1 MRFLRILA
9 AEIKMKRIDQIL
21 PAFTGGDAISNY
33 AVELQKFFRNWGYR
47 SEIFVPASNFE
58 ESTSQICRPL
68 SEHSRLNSSEN
79 IIIYHFSIGDLTAD
93 YFQKA
98 RGIKIII
105 YHNITPA
112 HYFSIVKPEMAI
124 ALKQGR
130 QKLIELAKV
139 TELAL
144 GVSEYNRKE
153 LEDAGFRRTGV
164 IPLTIDWSGMDGEPD
179 QSLINKYSGRG
190 EIILFVGRVV
200 PNKKIEDLLKAFFHF
215 KLIKPEAHLILLGNY
230 RDTPD
235 YYEFLQRIIR
245 GLSLR
250 DVIFTGHTTHDKLL
264 AYYKL
269 ASVYLCLSEHEGFCL
284 PLMEAMHF
292 GLPVMAYSAAAVPDT
307 MGDAGVLIKE
317 KNCPAIAEMAAYICD
332 NHEFRRNVIE
342 GQYRR
347 LEEFKSFPLEE
358 KLKEL
363 LSPWINN
370 R

>member
-1 MRFLRILA
+1 M
-9 AEIKMKRIDQIL
+9 RIDQIL
-21 PAFTGGDAISNY
+21 PAFLGGDAISNY
-33 AVELQKFFRNWGYR
+33 AVELRKLFRNWGFR
-47 SEIFVPASNFE
+47 SEIFVPASNFA

-68 SEHSRLNSSEN
+68 SEHSRLSSSEN

-98 RGIKIII
+98 RGVKIII

-112 HYFSIVKPEMAI
+112 HYFAIVKPEMAI

-164 IPLTIDWSGMDGEPD
+164 IPLTIDWSGLEGEPNGE
-179 QSLINKYSGRG
+179 LINKYHGRG
-190 EIILFVGRVV
+190 EMILFVGRVV
-200 PNKKIEDLLKAFFHF
+200 PNKKIEDLIKSFFHF
-215 KLIKPEAHLILLGNY
+215 KLIKPDARLVLLGTY
-230 RDTPD
+230 QDTPD
-235 YYEFLQRIIR
+235 YFEFLQRIIR
-245 GLSLR
+245 ELDLK
-250 DVIFTGHTTHDKLL
+250 DVIFTGHTTHAELL

-292 GLPVMAYSAAAVPDT
+292 GIPVMAYAAAAVPDT
-307 MGDAGVLIKE
+307 MAGSGVLIKE
-317 KNCPAIAEMAAYICD
+317 KNYPEIAEMMALICG
-332 NHEFRRNVIE
+332 NPEFRRKISE

-347 LEEFKSFPLEE
+347 LAKFQNFPLE
-358 KLKEL
+358 KTLKNL
-363 LSPWINN
+363 LGDWLV
-370 R
+370 

>member
-1 MRFLRILA
+1 M
-9 AEIKMKRIDQIL
+9 RIDQIL

-33 AVELQKFFRNWGYR
+33 AVELRKLFRNWGFR
-47 SEIFVPASNFE
+47 SEIFVPASNFA

-68 SEHSRLNSSEN
+68 SKHSRLSSSEN

-98 RGIKIII
+98 RGVKIII

-130 QKLIELAKV
+130 QKLIELAKI

-153 LEDAGFRRTGV
+153 LDEAGFRRTGV

-250 DVIFTGHTTHDKLL
+250 DVIFTGHTTHDELL
-264 AYYKL
+264 AYYQL
-269 ASVYLCLSEHEGFCL
+269 ADLFLCLSEHEGFCL

-292 GLPVMAYSAAAVPDT
+292 GIPVLAYAAAAIPDT
-307 MGDAGVLIKE
+307 LGNSGVLIRE
-317 KNCPAIAEMAAYICD
+317 KNFPAIAEMAAILCD
-332 NHEFRRNVIE
+332 EQDLRKKIIR
-342 GQYRR
+342 GQYNR

-358 KLKEL
+358 ELKRL
-363 LSPWINN
+363 LSPWMSS
-370 R
+370 

>member
-1 MRFLRILA
+1 LRFLRILA
-9 AEIKMKRIDQIL
+9 AERKMKRIDQIL

-47 SEIFVPASNFE
+47 SEIFVPASNFT
-58 ESTSQICRPL
+58 ESKSQICRPL

-112 HYFSIVKPEMAI
+112 HYFAIVKPEMAI

-139 TELAL
+139 ADLAL

-179 QSLINKYSGRG
+179 QALINDYSGRG

-200 PNKKIEDLLKAFFHF
+200 PNKKIEDLLKTFFHF
-215 KLIKPEAHLILLGNY
+215 KLIKPDASLILLGKY
-230 RDTPD
+230 EDTPD
-235 YYEFLQRIIR
+235 YYEFLQRILR
-245 GLSLR
+245 KLDLR
-250 DVIFTGHTTHDKLL
+250 DVIFTGHTTHDELL

-269 ASVYLCLSEHEGFCL
+269 ASIYLCLSEHEGFCM

-292 GLPVMAYSAAAVPDT
+292 GLPVIAYAAAAVPDT
-307 MGDAGVLIKE
+307 MGGAGVLIKD
-317 KNCPAIAEMAAYICD
+317 KNYPAIAEMAAYLCD
-332 NHEFRRNVIE
+332 NQDSRDKLIE

-347 LEEFKSFPLEE
+347 LNEFQAIPLEE
-358 KLKEL
+358 KLRKYFD
-363 LSPWINN
+363 PWLH
-370 R
+370 

>member
-1 MRFLRILA
+1 M
-9 AEIKMKRIDQIL
+9 RIDQIL

-33 AVELQKFFRNWGYR
+33 AVELRKLFRNWGFR
-47 SEIFVPASNFE
+47 SEIFVPASNFA

-68 SEHSRLNSSEN
+68 SKHSRLSSSEN

-98 RGIKIII
+98 RGVKIII

-130 QKLIELAKV
+130 QKLIELAKI

-153 LEDAGFRRTGV
+153 LDEAGFRRTGV

-179 QSLINKYSGRG
+179 QSLINKYSGKG

-250 DVIFTGHTTHDKLL
+250 DVIFTGHTTHDELL
-264 AYYKL
+264 AYYQL
-269 ASVYLCLSEHEGFCL
+269 ADLFLCLSEHEGFCL

-292 GLPVMAYSAAAVPDT
+292 GIPVLAYAAAAIPDT
-307 MGDAGVLIKE
+307 LGNSGVLIRE
-317 KNCPAIAEMAAYICD
+317 KNFPAIAEMAAILCD
-332 NHEFRRNVIE
+332 EQDLRKKIIR
-342 GQYRR
+342 GQYNR

-358 KLKEL
+358 ELKRL
-363 LSPWINN
+363 LSPWMSS
-370 R
+370 

>member
-1 MRFLRILA
+1 M
-9 AEIKMKRIDQIL
+9 RIDQIL

-33 AVELQKFFRNWGYR
+33 AVELRKLFRDWGYP
-47 SEIFVPASNFE
+47 SEIFVPAANFDAGID
-58 ESTSQICRPL
+58 QVCRPL
-68 SEHSRLNSSEN
+68 SEHSRLSSAED
-79 IIIYHFSIGDLTAD
+79 IIIYHFSIGDMTAD
-93 YFQKA
+93 YFRKTD
-98 RGIKIII
+98 GIKIII

-112 HYFSIVKPEMAI
+112 HYFAIVKPEMAI

-130 QKLIELAKV
+130 QKLLELASV
-139 TELAL
+139 TDLAL

-153 LEDAGFRRTGV
+153 LEEAGFRRTGV
-164 IPLTIDWSGMDGEPD
+164 IPLTINWSGMDGEPNRE
-179 QSLINKYSGRG
+179 LINKYRGKG

-200 PNKKIEDLLKAFFHF
+200 PNKKIEDLLKAFYHF
-215 KLIKPEAHLILLGNY
+215 KLIKPEARLVLLGNY

-245 GLSLR
+245 ELDLR
-250 DVIFTGHTTHDKLL
+250 DVIFTGHTTHAELL

-292 GLPVMAYSAAAVPDT
+292 GIPVMAYGAAAVPDT
-307 MGDAGVLIKE
+307 MAGSGVMIKE
-317 KNCPAIAEMAAYICD
+317 KNYPAIAEMAALICD
-332 NHEFRRNVIE
+332 NSGFRRKITE

-347 LEEFKSFPLEE
+347 LNNFRENSVEDLI
-358 KLKEL
+358 KEH
-363 LSPWINN
+363 LSPWLSN

>member
-1 MRFLRILA
+1 M
-9 AEIKMKRIDQIL
+9 RIDQIL

-33 AVELQKFFRNWGYR
+33 ALELQKIFRKWGYL
-47 SEIFVPASNFE
+47 SDIFVPSSNYNAG
-58 ESTSQICRPL
+58 IDRVCRPL
-68 SEHSRLNSSEN
+68 SEHSGLSSSEN

-93 YFQKA
+93 YFQKT
-98 RGIKIII
+98 RGVKIII

-112 HYFSIVKPEMAI
+112 HYFAIVKPEMAM
-124 ALKQGR
+124 ALRQGR
-130 QKLIELAKV
+130 KKLLELAAV

-153 LEDAGFRRTGV
+153 LEEAGFQRTGV

-179 QSLINKYSGRG
+179 QALINKYSGRG
-190 EIILFVGRVV
+190 EVILFVGRVV

-215 KLIKPEAHLILLGNY
+215 KLIKPEARLVLLGTY
-230 RDTPD
+230 KDTPD
-235 YYEFLQRIIR
+235 YFEFLQRIIR
-245 GLSLR
+245 ELDIK
-250 DVIFTGHTTHDKLL
+250 DVIFTGHTTHAELL

-292 GLPVMAYSAAAVPDT
+292 GIPVMAYGAAAVPDT
-307 MGDAGVLIKE
+307 MAGAGILIHE
-317 KNCPAIAEMAAYICD
+317 KNYPAIAEMAAFICD
-332 NHEFRRNVIE
+332 NPEFRRKIVE

-347 LEEFKSFPLEE
+347 LDEFRSFPLED
-358 KLKEL
+358 KLRRL
-363 LSPWINN
+363 LSPWLKIKPL